1 MSLESMKKRIEY
13 YGGKD
18 ADARLVKAKYNS
30 FKSALNNSYQAEW
43 VEFRDEKYRCLINS
57 NKLNLDYDEKE
68 ISIDYNSNI
77 QVGDVIYWNRT
88 NTHWII
94 YLQKIEEEAYF
105 RGLMRQCDTFIE
117 INGYDYWL
125 YLRGPVEKTIDWSNA
140 HDISFNNL
148 NYTNNEEKIIKSLL
162 SEKSGM
168 ILVTGPTG
176 CGKTTTMYTFL
187 NELNKQES
195 NIVTIEDPV
204 EYTIDGINQIQVN
217 QQAGLTFA
225 GALRSILRQDPNVIM
240 IGEIRDEETAQ
251 IAMRA
256 ALSGHLVISTLHTTS
271 SIGAIT
277 RLLDMGIPKY
287 LVSSA
292 LKVVICQRL
301 VEVLC
306 PKCKEEMKVSH
317 DLRQK
322 LEVDDDVKLYK
333 KRGCQYCFNTGYK
346 GRLLLSEV
354 LEVDDKIK
362 EMILSEAS
370 EKKIEQYAKKNKMI
384 LLSEKHKKVVIDGIT
399 TIEEI

>member
-148 NYTNNEEKIIKSLL
+148 NYTLMFYIKQNEDTLEFFKRFKKVKIKDTMWEIQAVDTYSQPGLIEVYLKEAFNNEFEDAESLPKEDLPSIVDTHIKGPR
-162 SEKSGM
+162 KVKAYDTN
-168 ILVTGPTG
+168 LV
-176 CGKTTTMYTFL
+176 
-187 NELNKQES
+187 
-195 NIVTIEDPV
+195 
-204 EYTIDGINQIQVN
+204 YTIDKNLANGKFVVN
-217 QQAGLTFA
+217 SNKVKIVKMNESSCTL
-225 GALRSILRQDPNVIM
+225 
-240 IGEIRDEETAQ
+240 EITSGKSGKFKLSYFVDEEE
-251 IAMRA
+251 
-256 ALSGHLVISTLHTTS
+256 ISS
-271 SIGAIT
+271 MEII
-277 RLLDMGIPKY
+277 
-287 LVSSA
+287 
-292 LKVVICQRL
+292 
-301 VEVLC
+301 
-306 PKCKEEMKVSH
+306 
-317 DLRQK
+317 
-322 LEVDDDVKLYK
+322 
-333 KRGCQYCFNTGYK
+333 
-346 GRLLLSEV
+346 
-354 LEVDDKIK
+354 
-362 EMILSEAS
+362 
-370 EKKIEQYAKKNKMI
+370 IES
-384 LLSEKHKKVVIDGIT
+384 L
-399 TIEEI
+399 

>member
-105 RGLMRQCDTFIE
+105 KGMMRQCDTFIE

-148 NYTNNEEKIIKSLL
+148 NYTLMFYIKQNEDTLGFFKRFKKVKIKDTMWEVQAVDTYSQPGLIEVYLKEAFNNEFENAESLPKEDLPSIVDTHIKGPR
-162 SEKSGM
+162 KVKAYDTN
-168 ILVTGPTG
+168 LV
-176 CGKTTTMYTFL
+176 
-187 NELNKQES
+187 
-195 NIVTIEDPV
+195 
-204 EYTIDGINQIQVN
+204 YTIDKNLATGKFVVN
-217 QQAGLTFA
+217 SNKVKIVKMNESSCTLEITSGKSGKFKLSYF
-225 GALRSILRQDPNVIM
+225 V
-240 IGEIRDEETAQ
+240 GE
-251 IAMRA
+251 
-256 ALSGHLVISTLHTTS
+256 
-271 SIGAIT
+271 
-277 RLLDMGIPKY
+277 
-287 LVSSA
+287 
-292 LKVVICQRL
+292 
-301 VEVLC
+301 
-306 PKCKEEMKVSH
+306 
-317 DLRQK
+317 
-322 LEVDDDVKLYK
+322 
-333 KRGCQYCFNTGYK
+333 
-346 GRLLLSEV
+346 
-354 LEVDDKIK
+354 
-362 EMILSEAS
+362 
-370 EKKIEQYAKKNKMI
+370 
-384 LLSEKHKKVVIDGIT
+384 
-399 TIEEI
+399 EEISSMEIIIESL